1 MSYDQN
7 KYIYEHKI
15 KLQEP
20 AGVVT
25 ELAGGRVGSSHYL
38 SSSQQQQNAV
48 RPTHSYLTDAAL

>member
-1 MSYDQN
+1 MPLKPNQMSYDQN

-38 SSSQQQQNAV
+38 SSSQQQNVA
-48 RPTHSYLTDAAL
+48 RP

>member
-38 SSSQQQQNAV
+38 SSSQQQNVA
-48 RPTHSYLTDAAL
+48 RPQHSYLTDAAL